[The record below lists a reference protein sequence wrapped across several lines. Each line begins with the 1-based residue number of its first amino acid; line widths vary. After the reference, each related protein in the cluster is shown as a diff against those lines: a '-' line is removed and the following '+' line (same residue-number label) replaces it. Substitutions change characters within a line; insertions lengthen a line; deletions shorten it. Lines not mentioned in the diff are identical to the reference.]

1 MKKIVVLLTTV
12 VLFSGCASTET
23 IKRLESQHGQGAFQ
37 VLDASAKP
45 LPEGYG
51 DLKISLNVKT
61 RTSDAVLINM
71 RDHGTDRYQLLIGI
85 NGQTH
90 RLKGKMLP
98 ESGEYRGSRDPEAG
112 TGVRYTFETTV
123 RLPVG
128 LHTMTFALPG
138 DGAVLEQ
145 ALEVKPGENR
155 MVLQPVYR
163 NKNPHQRIG
172 FNGETTYYEGVKSL
186 LIKG

>member
-1 MKKIVVLLTTV
+1 MKMLIVLLASIA
-12 VLFSGCASTET
+12 LFSGCASTET

-37 VLDASAKP
+37 VVDASAKP

-61 RTSDAVLINM
+61 RTSDAILINTAGY
-71 RDHGTDRYQLLIGI
+71 GTEHYHLLVGI
-85 NGQTH
+85 NGQTR
-90 RLKGKMLP
+90 RLVGKMAT
-98 ESGEYRGSRDPEAG
+98 ESGGYRNNRDPEAG
-112 TGVRYTFETTV
+112 SGVRYTFETTL

-138 DGAVLEQ
+138 DGVVLEQ
-145 ALEVKPGENR
+145 TLEVKPGENR

-163 NKNPHQRIG
+163 SKNPHQRIG
-172 FNGETTYYEGVKSL
+172 FKGDSTYYEGVKRL